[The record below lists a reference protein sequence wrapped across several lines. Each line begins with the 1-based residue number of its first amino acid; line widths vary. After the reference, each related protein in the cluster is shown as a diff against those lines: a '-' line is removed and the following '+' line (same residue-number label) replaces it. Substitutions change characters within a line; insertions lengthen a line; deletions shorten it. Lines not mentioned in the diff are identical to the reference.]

1 MVTQRTSETAA
12 QWRPA
17 AEDPV
22 IAHLRAFQET
32 RSQYQALQDD
42 RVLPDDLARFDQ
54 VLTMLEADL
63 ELTRH
68 RLEHTPPRSLEGMAV
83 LIRHALTICD
93 DGNVATVLKSCLSS
107 LTGTDPQLIWDDE
120 EEEDEEPGEDEFD

>member
-1 MVTQRTSETAA
+1 MVTQRTSETAG

-32 RSQYQALQDD
+32 RLQYQALQDD

-68 RLEHTPPRSLEGMAV
+68 RLEHTPPRSLEGMAA

-93 DGNVATVLKSCLSS
+93 DQSVATVLKSCLSS

-120 EEEDEEPGEDEFD
+120 EEDEDPGEDELD